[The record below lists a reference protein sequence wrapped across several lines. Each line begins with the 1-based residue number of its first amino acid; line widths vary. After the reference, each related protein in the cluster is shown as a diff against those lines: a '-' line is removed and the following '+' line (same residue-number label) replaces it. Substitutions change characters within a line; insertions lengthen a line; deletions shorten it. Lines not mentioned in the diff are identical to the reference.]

1 MAPLI
6 FADTY
11 NMVTFL
17 SKSDVSAG
25 FDQIIDFLNTHAIR
39 KRMVVT
45 EDVIRQDLRLDD
57 SDGVECLPNEEIFA
71 ELARMGYEKPPPNTK
86 QTACNEFSCSMA
98 SAVIYLATAI
108 INTQVDDLSSHNTKY
123 TSPALTQKVFSN
135 MRTVGKGFLGVETPL
150 FASMLVRPQ
159 PQDANEE
166 EEEEDEIPTAPTPP
180 SPTNAPSSIKAV
192 EVSGSDSTQETPTN
206 DPKEMTEED
215 VQNMLEIVP
224 VTEFKIEALQ
234 VKYPIIDWEIHSK
247 GSRSYWKI
255 IRVGGIKEAY
265 QSFEDVLKG
274 IDSEDLVALW
284 RLVKEKFSTA
294 VPNVDKEKALWVEL
308 KRLFELDAEDVLW
321 KL

>member
-1 MAPLI
+1 
-6 FADTY
+6 
-11 NMVTFL
+11 
-17 SKSDVSAG
+17 
-25 FDQIIDFLNTHAIR
+25 
-39 KRMVVT
+39 
-45 EDVIRQDLRLDD
+45 
-57 SDGVECLPNEEIFA
+57 
-71 ELARMGYEKPPPNTK
+71 
-86 QTACNEFSCSMA
+86 
-98 SAVIYLATAI
+98 
-108 INTQVDDLSSHNTKY
+108 
-123 TSPALTQKVFSN
+123 
-135 MRTVGKGFLGVETPL
+135 
-150 FASMLVRPQ
+150 
-159 PQDANEE
+159 
-166 EEEEDEIPTAPTPP
+166 
-180 SPTNAPSSIKAV
+180 
-192 EVSGSDSTQETPTN
+192 
-206 DPKEMTEED
+206 MTEED